1 MPSSTVRSPER
12 SVTSTPVEPLSTL
25 LQRVIL
31 PRRADPVAVRAL
43 YVDERWATTRRVWP
57 APGGV
62 VTDPRDV
69 DIEVTVA
76 GPNAARVRALSRTS
90 MVVPE
95 RTEVSFAAYFNAFPA
110 GYWRRWTALRTLR
123 LRLDVEGAG
132 RVDVYR
138 SKADAGQVHVH
149 GELVEGRRELDIE
162 LDLTPFEDGGW
173 YWFDLS
179 TEDSELVVHSGG
191 WHAPVAAPGRAA
203 VTIGMPTFNRPTD
216 CVATLRAI
224 GEDEVLR
231 SIVTAV
237 VIPDQGVDKVREQ
250 DGFPAARA
258 ALGDRLRIIDQPNIG
273 GSGGYARVMYEA
285 LENTDCEQILYM
297 DDDIVLEPDS
307 ILRAVAFSRF
317 ARRPML
323 VGGQML
329 QAQSRSR
336 LHAWGEIVDRHRM
349 RWNKA
354 PGTEYDHDFAQQ
366 PLRQTAWMH
375 RRADVDYNAW
385 WMCLIPR
392 VVAEDIGLPLPLFI
406 KWDDVE
412 YGLRARKAGY
422 PTATVPGVAIWHMSF
437 ADKDDATDWQAYFHL
452 RNRLVGAALHGT
464 GARPTAMLADSL
476 KHALRHALAME
487 YSTLALQEMA
497 IRDFLAGPRAL
508 VDKLP
513 TALGEVRARC
523 AEFTDG
529 QVVDSQEL
537 PLPAGGQ
544 LDVQRML
551 TPPTN
556 PVTIGATLLKR
567 LVHQLRPVDTRTCHQ
582 PQLSL
587 ARHDARWFVLSGL
600 DGVTVSTADG
610 RGVTYRK
617 RDPQVFRSMLA
628 RSVALHRELSREF
641 PRLRKL
647 YRDAAPELTGR
658 AGWKRIFDT

>member
-1 MPSSTVRSPER
+1 
-12 SVTSTPVEPLSTL
+12 
-25 LQRVIL
+25 
-31 PRRADPVAVRAL
+31 
-43 YVDERWATTRRVWP
+43 
-57 APGGV
+57 
-62 VTDPRDV
+62 
-69 DIEVTVA
+69 
-76 GPNAARVRALSRTS
+76 
-90 MVVPE
+90 
-95 RTEVSFAAYFNAFPA
+95 
-110 GYWRRWTALRTLR
+110 
-123 LRLDVEGAG
+123 
-132 RVDVYR
+132 
-138 SKADAGQVHVH
+138 
-149 GELVEGRRELDIE
+149 
-162 LDLTPFEDGGW
+162 
-173 YWFDLS
+173 
-179 TEDSELVVHSGG
+179 
-191 WHAPVAAPGRAA
+191 
-203 VTIGMPTFNRPTD
+203 
-216 CVATLRAI
+216 
-224 GEDEVLR
+224 
-231 SIVTAV
+231 
-237 VIPDQGVDKVREQ
+237 
-250 DGFPAARA
+250 
-258 ALGDRLRIIDQPNIG
+258 
-273 GSGGYARVMYEA
+273 
-285 LENTDCEQILYM
+285 
-297 DDDIVLEPDS
+297 
-307 ILRAVAFSRF
+307 
-317 ARRPML
+317 
-323 VGGQML
+323 
-329 QAQSRSR
+329 
-336 LHAWGEIVDRHRM
+336 
-349 RWNKA
+349 
-354 PGTEYDHDFAQQ
+354 
-366 PLRQTAWMH
+366 
-375 RRADVDYNAW
+375 
-385 WMCLIPR
+385 
-392 VVAEDIGLPLPLFI
+392 
-406 KWDDVE
+406 
-412 YGLRARKAGY
+412 
-422 PTATVPGVAIWHMSF
+422 
-437 ADKDDATDWQAYFHL
+437 
-452 RNRLVGAALHGT
+452 
-464 GARPTAMLADSL
+464 ARPTAMLADSL